1 MASTK
6 QVELR
11 IPCCHFPTFLGQLSL
26 ADAASPVEAKGIGV
40 CPSGLIISSTR
51 AAIQSLTKRGSL
63 LASHVGVSCPA
74 TAKHGGR
81 PKARQIMSVKRV
93 GRGCG
98 LHVPVRVPRSET
110 MLATEPENA
119 YLVMLPDSA
128 HKSQTVWGWHG
139 LRSSRIGA
147 ERGASA
153 CCGWYVQEW
162 ANLRRLLHLV
172 RWHFCHARGRTQ
184 GSQRRHTELG
194 TNKKG
199 P

>member
-11 IPCCHFPTFLGQLSL
+11 IPCCHFPTFLGQLAL

-81 PKARQIMSVKRV
+81 PKARQIMSVKSV

-139 LRSSRIGA
+139 TDWRREGGKCVLR
-147 ERGASA
+147 
-153 CCGWYVQEW
+153 
-162 ANLRRLLHLV
+162 LV
-172 RWHFCHARGRTQ
+172 RAGMGEPSKTSALGQVAFLPRPWSDARQSAAPHGT
-184 GSQRRHTELG
+184 RH
-194 TNKKG
+194 KQ
-199 P
+199 